1 MPSDSYVFHINT
13 NHRGLIS
20 TRFSLKYMQF
30 RIFHKLK
37 AIRSQIQKLK
47 KNKTQLSDERK
58 FRHDVTLSQC
68 YLNRVRE
75 HHILPSYWQ
84 NVNISHLFYKYK
96 ELWYF
101 EYMYSQRTIRD
112 FLTYWMLNDHSWG
125 FLDIECTCMMVF
137 NLHFKSIQ
145 NTTIKN

>member
-1 MPSDSYVFHINT
+1 MPSDSCYVFHIDKHWSQRADIYTVFYSN
-13 NHRGLIS
+13 
-20 TRFSLKYMQF
+20 
-30 RIFHKLK
+30 IFN
-37 AIRSQIQKLK
+37 SEFPQIESNK
-47 KNKTQLSDERK
+47 KSDSKDKKTQLFDEHRI
-58 FRHDVTLSQC
+58 RHDVTLSQC